1 MNQKA
6 MFEHLSF
13 LLDNATMLLAR
24 PSLRG
29 SVPLDVAYSSFM
41 DNNELALALKEE
53 ELDKVTIYLSRC
65 GLQVAKAFTLWR
77 LQICALAQLGT
88 YHKRLPGHRLG
99 PGRR

>member
-1 MNQKA
+1 

-53 ELDKVTIYLSRC
+53 ELDKVAVYLMRC
-65 GLQVAKAFTLWR
+65 GLQVGKKKNTSR
-77 LQICALAQLGT
+77 GVIRSRGT
-88 YHKRLPGHRLG
+88 DQG
-99 PGRR
+99 

>member
-1 MNQKA
+1 MVVACSRFLCYFCRTSRMNQKA

-41 DNNELALALKEE
+41 VSMCVCNIFNNWMCLLKNNNNSN
-53 ELDKVTIYLSRC
+53 Y
-65 GLQVAKAFTLWR
+65 
-77 LQICALAQLGT
+77 
-88 YHKRLPGHRLG
+88 
-99 PGRR
+99 